1 MQKFEELIQRLAG
14 TRLRGTSESATREV
28 AVIPVLGCLGWETS
42 DPDEVF
48 REFPVAGGQ
57 VDYCLQ
63 TRQKSHVL
71 IEVKRAGESLV
82 NHQEQLLRYS
92 FAQGVPLAALT
103 DGLIWWLYIPSG
115 EGNWQNRKFFEV
127 NFHTDSK
134 EDASKNLMRFLGKTA
149 LTDGSALKEAQ
160 KEQQQKPA
168 IGKIPKAWERL
179 VSEPEELLVDLL
191 REKVTEL
198 SGFEPSNKHVIDF
211 LKGLVFQQDADSQN
225 LPLESNKSKMPRSI
239 KIAQRSQW
247 NASAERVKVSSG
259 YIDAT
264 GRKPKA
270 FWLNEVRYEVRN
282 WIEIVI
288 RICGQKAEEVG
299 DDFGE
304 YVINIKGRTG
314 GLYFSEDRDKVP
326 EPQRIPNSNFFVS
339 KRFSANGA
347 LDLAKR
353 VVEAFYDSSDSFY
366 IEFEK

>member
-1 MQKFEELIQRLAG
+1 M
-14 TRLRGTSESATREV
+14 
-28 AVIPVLGCLGWETS
+28 
-42 DPDEVF
+42 
-48 REFPVAGGQ
+48 
-57 VDYCLQ
+57 DYCLQ